1 MTKKEE
7 YVWAEGEQGGL
18 LHAVSEDQVA
28 TVQEAFCGYDPKHP
42 WGRTDLLDPNQEW
55 CSECVGLTTYAKDVT
70 AAVNRA
76 VAKQDKTPKSA
87 TAEDILSPKSIDAR
101 VMARLRAPF
110 SCEFIPS
117 RGTDPRFGR
126 WRISDANDDAIAS
139 CSHLEEGYA
148 RLIVAALNEYF
159 ERRCK

>member
-1 MTKKEE
+1 MSRKEE

-28 TVQEAFCGYDPKHP
+28 TVQEAFCGYDPKRP

-55 CSECVGLTTYAKDVT
+55 CSECVGLTVHARDVT
-70 AAVNRA
+70 VAANRA
-76 VAKQDKTPKSA
+76 VAKLDRTPKGV

-110 SCEFIPS
+110 TCELIAS
-117 RGTDPRFGR
+117 RGTDPGFGR
-126 WRISDANDDAIAS
+126 WRISDANDDAVAS

-148 RLIVAALNEYF
+148 RLIVQALNEHF
-159 ERRCK
+159 ERRQK